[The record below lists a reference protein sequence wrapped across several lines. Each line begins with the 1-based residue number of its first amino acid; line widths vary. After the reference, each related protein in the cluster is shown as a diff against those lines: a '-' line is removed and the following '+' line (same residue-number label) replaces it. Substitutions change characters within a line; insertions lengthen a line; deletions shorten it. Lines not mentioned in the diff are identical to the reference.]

1 MDERQKLQ
9 HDLYRYQTF
18 RQLVTDQRAIAAIEE
33 QIREIRDRLAQIEIE
48 MGREEGDKPVPRN
61 PPDRSD

>member
-9 HDLYRYQTF
+9 TDLNRYQTL
-18 RQLVTDQRAIAAIEE
+18 RYLSNDQQAIAAIEE
-33 QIREIRDRLAQIEIE
+33 LIRETRDRLAQIEIE
-48 MGREEGDKPVPRN
+48 MAEEGYKPVPRT